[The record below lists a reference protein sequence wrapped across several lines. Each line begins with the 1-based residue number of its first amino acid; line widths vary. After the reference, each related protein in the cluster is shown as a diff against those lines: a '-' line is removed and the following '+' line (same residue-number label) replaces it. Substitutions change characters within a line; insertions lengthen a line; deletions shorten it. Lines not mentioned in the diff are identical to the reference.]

1 MPEVK
6 IQVPRPH
13 DKQREILDSDAKR
26 KVIRAGRRSGKTVCV
41 SIGAI
46 QWFLAGKRVLY
57 AAPTMEQ
64 VGRFWA
70 TVTRALDPLVKK
82 KCFDRTSPNT
92 I

>member
-1 MPEVK
+1 MSSIK
-6 IQVPRPH
+6 IQIPRPYN
-13 DKQREILDSDAKR
+13 KQQEILDSDAKR

-46 QWFLAGKRVLY
+46 QWFLEGKRVLY

-82 KCFDRTSPNT
+82 KCLDKTNLST